1 MATLEALGPADL
13 HAVVASYRDALQAH
27 SAAINRLNVYP
38 VPDGDTGTNMA
49 LTLQSVVD
57 ELDGADSDMATVCK
71 AISHGSLMGARGNL
85 VILAQV
91 MRGLASVLAESDS
104 GDGQRW
110 ASALVAASAAAY
122 EAVGNPVEGT
132 ILTVVRGGPR
142 RPRRPT
148 AGRPGG
154 RPGRRPREPRP
165 RWIAHPSSFRS
176 SPRTAW
182 STPAVWASSC
192 CSTPCST
199 SRTAVRSRSPLR
211 ERGSSRPRPLPRRAS
226 SRPPS
231 TSTTAT
237 CPTCGTRCTLDAP
250 DQSISA
256 FRDVWAGIGDSI
268 VVVGGDGLWN
278 CHIHTDDIGAAVE
291 AALDCGRPRQIRVTD
306 LAEQVQEERWVREAA
321 AEPVEEPERV
331 RVPTAVV
338 AVGVGDGIKRIFH
351 SLGVQS
357 MVAGARA

>member
-1 MATLEALGPADL
+1 M
-13 HAVVASYRDALQAH
+13 
-27 SAAINRLNVYP
+27 
-38 VPDGDTGTNMA
+38 
-49 LTLQSVVD
+49 
-57 ELDGADSDMATVCK
+57 
-71 AISHGSLMGARGNL
+71 
-85 VILAQV
+85 ILAQV

-132 ILTVVRGGPR
+132 ILTVVRGVRGGRGGGR
-142 RPRRPT
+142 RRGVLVDVLDAAREGAQAAVDRTPELLPVL
-148 AGRPGG
+148 AQNGVVDAGGVGLVLLFDALLHVADGRPV
-154 RPGRRPREPRP
+154 PEPTEGEG
-165 RWIAHPSSFRS
+165 IV
-176 SPRTAW
+176 SPEAA
-182 STPAVWASSC
+182 PKAGQFEAAVDEHHGDVSD
-192 CSTPCST
+192 
-199 SRTAVRSRSPLR
+199 LR
-211 ERGSSRPRPLPRRAS
+211 YEVMYL
-226 SRPPS
+226 
-231 TSTTAT
+231 
-237 CPTCGTRCTLDAP
+237 LDAP

-357 MVAGARA
+357 MVAGPGP